1 MQRMKRKIYTSLMII
16 AAFLMLLTISGCG
29 GGGIAITPL
38 SDNQF
43 QALGK
48 ETVAIEN
55 LDSELLQAITVSK
68 LTVAHL
74 ELISQ
79 LSDEQLS
86 DINAIK
92 SNDIEKLPL
101 GYKLNILDGLTDAQK
116 VFILSMMDARMQ
128 TVEKLNRLTNG
139 QLEFIDNM
147 SKDELERFKLTQDI
161 PLPERLS
168 AKDRDAYAAFVIG
181 YIYET
186 LGELEGDRDSYKMAG
201 DFYLASAKMNSSFSA
216 QSYYRLGILN
226 EHNLLSKADLAQ
238 VKSGLL
244 AISRSQKTL
253 FKRNVPDVMLWVRT
267 PNLAAVDGPAII
279 AQSAENSEGVST
291 LVPAKAPDVVL
302 GILDTLYKTGGGTE
316 QLYHKI
322 VDRYVNFFD
331 FVPNNYGPAVALIVL
346 ALLIK
351 ILTTPLTIIST
362 KNMRSMQK
370 IQPMLKELQE
380 KYPDDK
386 QKQAAEQMRIMK
398 ENKVNP
404 MGGCLP
410 LLIQLP
416 IFIIVY
422 RAVMVYVAGF
432 SGAPFLWVKSLAAP
446 DFILLLLYAASMI
459 LSQKLT
465 TAPSTDPQQKMMQ
478 TQMTYL
484 MPIFLLFMLVNI
496 SSGFVLYWFF
506 LNVFSSLHMYFL
518 NRGHREEAKAAEIVV
533 NDNKYSKGSKR

>member
-29 GGGIAITPL
+29 GGGVSITPL
-38 SDNQF
+38 SDEHF
-43 QALGK
+43 SAVGK
-48 ETVAIEN
+48 EMAAIES
-55 LDSELLQAITVSK
+55 LDLELLQAITVSE
-68 LTVAHL
+68 LTVSHI

-79 LSDEQLS
+79 LSDEELS

-92 SNDIEKLPL
+92 SSDIEKLPL
-101 GYKLNILDGLTDAQK
+101 GYKLNVLEGLTDAQK
-116 VFILSMMDARMQ
+116 AFIVSITSVQ
-128 TVEKLNRLTNG
+128 TVKKLNRLTSG

-147 SKDELERFKLTQDI
+147 SKDELEKFKLTHDT

-168 AKDRDAYAAFVIG
+168 TKDRDAYTAFFIG
-181 YIYET
+181 YIFET
-186 LGELEGDRDSYKMAG
+186 LGEVEGDRDSYKMARG
-201 DFYLASAKMNSSFSA
+201 FYLASAKMNSNFSA

-226 EHNLLSKADLAQ
+226 ENNLLSKTDITQ
-238 VKSGLL
+238 VKTGLL
-244 AISRSQKTL
+244 AISRSQNTL
-253 FKRNVPDVMLWVRT
+253 FKRNVPSIMLWVRT
-267 PNLAAVDGPAII
+267 PDLAAVDGPASI
-279 AQSAENSEGVST
+279 AQTAENSEGAT
-291 LVPAKAPDVVL
+291 LIPTKAPDVVL

-316 QLYHKI
+316 QLYHQI

-351 ILTTPLTIIST
+351 VLTTPLTIIST

-422 RAVMVYVAGF
+422 RAVMVYVEGF
-432 SGAPFLWVKSLAAP
+432 SGAPFLWIQSLAEP
-446 DFILLLLYAASMI
+446 NFILLLLYAASMI

-465 TAPSTDPQQKMMQ
+465 MAPSTDPQQKMMQ
-478 TQMTYL
+478 TNMTYL
-484 MPIFLLFMLVNI
+484 MPIFLLFILVNI

-518 NRGHREEAKAAEIVV
+518 NRGNREEAKAAEIVV
-533 NDNKYSKGSKR
+533 TGNKNSKGSKK